1 MERQES
7 QGNNRGS
14 NPREYFD
21 TATTGTNAAL
31 WVGES
36 WTLPTL
42 AVVIVAVIVSLGH
55 WTIIRIPAKRR
66 GEPVR
71 TAMSEEAM

>member
-1 MERQES
+1 MDQTPENTSIPQRWERTPHCES
-7 QGNNRGS
+7 
-14 NPREYFD
+14 
-21 TATTGTNAAL
+21 GTL
-31 WVGES
+31 
-36 WTLPTL
+36 LTL

-71 TAMSEEAM
+71 TAISEEAM